1 MELLRGESLGDR
13 LSREKKLE
21 PEVVARIFTEMGLAI
36 ARAHKSGIV
45 HRDLKPDNV
54 FLAEVEAD
62 DAGSGAGAWTV
73 KVVDFGVAKLMD
85 ESLPGEVS
93 TSTGTMIGTPHYMS
107 PEQARGLKPIDARAD
122 GWSMAVIA
130 YQCLL
135 GERPLPGRVAGGPR
149 AQDLRRPPRR
159 FPRRSGAVPEGFDA
173 WFARATRR
181 KLDERFQDVS
191 DLVRSLVEVLT
202 PGVEPRLSLSPS
214 AERPA
219 AVTAASAALEATVQ
233 VEGGGGADARAGAS
247 ARPLE
252 QGARHRP
259 WAVGLALVLAVGVI
273 AAVIVGVA
281 WAL

>member
-1 MELLRGESLGDR
+1 MSPPIETVAGRYRLLSLVGKGGMGSVWRGEHATLHTPVAIKLLDPRLAEKEEVKARFLREARAAASLRSKHVVQILDHGIESGFPYIVMELLRGESLGDR

-107 PEQARGLKPIDARAD
+107 PE
-122 GWSMAVIA
+122 
-130 YQCLL
+130 
-135 GERPLPGRVAGGPR
+135 
-149 AQDLRRPPRR
+149 
-159 FPRRSGAVPEGFDA
+159 
-173 WFARATRR
+173 
-181 KLDERFQDVS
+181 
-191 DLVRSLVEVLT
+191 
-202 PGVEPRLSLSPS
+202 
-214 AERPA
+214 
-219 AVTAASAALEATVQ
+219 
-233 VEGGGGADARAGAS
+233 
-247 ARPLE
+247 
-252 QGARHRP
+252 
-259 WAVGLALVLAVGVI
+259 
-273 AAVIVGVA
+273 
-281 WAL
+281 